1 MGASLLDAVLA
12 ETVDPAY
19 AQAAAARESR
29 AGEAPAERRWP
40 RGLLVAVTMALAG
53 LLLAVAWNQAAASA
67 QGREQV
73 RAALIGDIDR
83 ESKVSDTL
91 SAQLET
97 MRTTVSS
104 TRDRLLAATGVGQ
117 QALDQLARAEQ
128 GAAAVRVTGPGLLV
142 TLANADQKA
151 TGDPVGGSAVP
162 DPRGQVRDGDLQ
174 LVVNS
179 LWAAG
184 AEAVSINGQRLGPT
198 TAIRFAGEAVLVDFR
213 PVTNPYQ
220 VSAIGDPGRLSRR
233 FLASPEVGALAVI
246 SKSFGLRFDFA
257 QEDQLT
263 LPAAGVPELRAARAP
278 DATSSALSP
287 GSATPPSGAARS
299 SGATPASGSPAAPD
313 PTPGG

>member
-1 MGASLLDAVLA
+1 MGASLLDMVLA
-12 ETVDPAY
+12 ETLDPAY
-19 AQAAAARESR
+19 AQAAAARKSR
-29 AGEAPAERRWP
+29 VRPVERRWS

-53 LLLAVAWNQAAASA
+53 ILVAVAYNQAAASA
-67 QGREQV
+67 EGREQV
-73 RAALIGDIDR
+73 RGALISDIDR
-83 ESKVSDTL
+83 ESKVSDGLTA
-91 SAQLET
+91 SLET
-97 MRTTVSS
+97 LRGKVSQ

-117 QALDQLARAEQ
+117 GALDQLSRAEQ

-174 LVVNS
+174 LVVKS

-213 PVTNPYQ
+213 PVTSPYQ

-263 LPAAGVPELRAARAP
+263 LPAASVPELRVAAAP
-278 DATSSALSP
+278 ATASSSAPS
-287 GSATPPSGAARS
+287 SGAAARPS
-299 SGATPASGSPAAPD
+299 RATTASGSPAAPVT
-313 PTPGG
+313 TPGG